1 MKKPEE
7 KVISKDRVNG
17 LVLMGGQ
24 SSRMGEDKAFLKIY
38 NKPLFEIAH
47 DLLTEFCDQVYIS
60 CHEDQGKMIPKNFNL
75 IVDSESFN
83 GPISGIRQAFAKEIT
98 NWLILP
104 CDMPFLT
111 KNSIE
116 KLLMDTNK
124 NDVVCASDASGQI
137 NPLVGLYK
145 STCSEKLKKYSG
157 NSPKEFVKLVS
168 FGAIPFSAK
177 ELVNLNRPED
187 WDRINY
193 SLKKSSF

>member
-24 SSRMGEDKAFLKIY
+24 SSRMVEDKAFLKINY
-38 NKPLFEIAH
+38 KPLFEIAH
-47 DLLTEFCDQVYIS
+47 DLLTEFCDQVYLS
-60 CHEDQGKMIPKNFNL
+60 CHEGQAAKLSKKYTL
-75 IVDSESFN
+75 LVDDESFK
-83 GPISGIRQAFAKEIT
+83 GPIGGIRQAFAKET
-98 NWLILP
+98 THWLILP

-116 KLLMDTNK
+116 KLLIDANK

-145 STCSEKLKKYSG
+145 STCSEKLKNYTG
-157 NSPKEFVKLVS
+157 DSPKEFVKLVR

-187 WDRINY
+187 LNK
-193 SLKKSSF
+193 L